1 MLPKTQLTDLS
12 TRAVIVSRHAG
23 KHEALKSEIHPIDLM
38 TDIYSRVSKL
48 WLDCSKMITQRF
60 GLEVSPI
67 PKSVKVINA
76 HNIERIGGNYNAF
89 GKELKIHPDT
99 LQETIPLAGVVYRE
113 CLFNAFPP
121 ELCSEAK
128 RDLASEFARQMLK
141 RPDRIKWVQEW
152 QTIPTQRVRTNLQY
166 NSYNLMNWIYA
177 LGGSSELDSIVHE
190 FVCMARYGKSLDF
203 DEYVEYMNL
212 RTQNI
217 VVELGQADVKIVD
230 ALLKDPTATYR
241 QVAEVSRLSESWV
254 CTRINRL
261 KRKYVLMNFATAPFS
276 RIGIRTFYV
285 LLAGPSWSDPSKLVT
300 HCPFLY
306 DVQSILNG
314 PWQTIARLAV
324 PDNIENTRSLD
335 QMSSI
340 LNSNGIAVDV
350 AETYSVGI
358 SNSFY
363 HYNPKIRRWEIPWVA
378 MRGWG
383 HRIRKESLDQ
393 LVERI
398 DVPAKTSDVYLDC
411 LDMSIRGLIQ
421 KGITSTRALRN
432 ELSIGQTNL
441 STRMKKLRS
450 DGLIRSIWNVLNI
463 GLVERVAIRATDRKS
478 ADILDTW
485 SRELPR
491 AYLRYEENRN
501 LLMMT
506 DLPAGG
512 STRLMDTLRSL
523 RWPVTVSPLS
533 SGIWGHWQYPES
545 MWNVERQ
552 GWQSPTDEINTW
564 LNQLGEE
571 SENLAV
577 ETSSSSRSPPVFRR
591 RK

>member
-1 MLPKTQLTDLS
+1 
-12 TRAVIVSRHAG
+12 
-23 KHEALKSEIHPIDLM
+23 M
-38 TDIYSRVSKL
+38 TDIYSRVSEL
-48 WLDCSKMITQRF
+48 WLDCSKMISQRF
-60 GLEVSPI
+60 GLEASPI

-76 HNIERIGGNYNAF
+76 HNIKRIGGNYNDF

-128 RDLASEFARQMLK
+128 RDLASEFARQVLK
-141 RPDRIKWVQEW
+141 KPDRNKWVKEW
-152 QTIPTQRVRTNLQY
+152 QTIPTQYVRINLRY
-166 NSYNLMNWIYA
+166 NSYTLMKWINA

-203 DEYVEYMNL
+203 DEYVEYMTL
-212 RTQNI
+212 RTRNI
-217 VVELGQADVKIVD
+217 VVELDYANVKIVD
-230 ALLKDPTATYR
+230 ALLKDHTATYL
-241 QVAEVSRLSESWV
+241 QIAENTGLSESWV

-261 KRKYVLMNFATAPFS
+261 KRKYVLMNITSAPFS

-285 LLAGPSWSDPSKLVT
+285 LLAGPSWSDPSKLIT
-300 HCPFLY
+300 QCPFLY
-306 DVQSILNG
+306 DIRSILNG
-314 PWQTIARLAV
+314 PWQIIARLAV
-324 PDNIENTRSLD
+324 PDSIENIRSLD

-363 HYNPKIRRWEIPWVA
+363 HYNPKTRRWEIPWVA

-383 HRIRKESLDQ
+383 HRIQKESLDQ

-398 DVPAKTSDVYLDC
+398 DMPAKTTDVYLDS
-411 LDMSIRGLIQ
+411 LDMSIIAKIQ
-421 KGITSTRALRN
+421 NGITSTRAMRN

-450 DGLIRSIWNVLNI
+450 DGLIRSIWSVHNI
-463 GLVERVAIRATDRKS
+463 GLVERVAIRATDRKT
-478 ADILDTW
+478 ANILDTW
-485 SRELPR
+485 SRELPG
-491 AYLRYEENRN
+491 AFLRYEENRN

-512 STRLMDTLRSL
+512 STRLMETLRSL

-545 MWNVERQ
+545 MWDVERQ
-552 GWQSPTDEINTW
+552 GWQSPKNEINSW
-564 LNQLGEE
+564 LNQLVEE
-571 SENLAV
+571 SENLTV
-577 ETSSSSRSPPVFRR
+577 ETSSSSRSPPVSRR
-591 RK
+591 RR